1 MANIL
6 VIGINYAP
14 EPTGSAPYTSG
25 LAEMLAECGHNVEAL
40 VGIPHY
46 PRWQVLPSDKFL
58 LRSREV
64 RNQVLVRHFRHFVPS
79 KQTMIRRIAWEL
91 TFLLNVAISRTQ
103 SRPDLVICSTPS
115 LSGGLLGAFFSWK
128 FHVPLI
134 TFVQDVVGRAVTQ
147 SGLGVNE
154 KVGKLVTRLEH
165 KVFSSSKKVCVV
177 SPNFSQYVSKS
188 NLSPDRIVTFPN
200 WSHIG
205 LPTKSKILSRSDLGW
220 PNELVIVLHT
230 GNMGLKQDLGNV
242 IETGK
247 LFAEN
252 PLFKFVLCGDGNQKE
267 QILGLASGVSAI
279 SYMAPVSDEEYPN
292 LLQAA
297 DILIVNERDTVG
309 DMSLPSKLTSYLMV
323 GKPIIA
329 AVAMNG
335 ACAQELSQT
344 GGAAIIVPAGNPE
357 RLASA
362 IIELAKDPKRMT
374 QMTEAGQTY
383 AARKLSRDSAKSKIK
398 KIVDELLQLEKP

>member
-6 VIGINYAP
+6 VIGINYSP

-25 LAEMLAECGHNVEAL
+25 LAEMLAECGHNVEAS

-46 PRWQVLPSDKFL
+46 PWWKVLPADK
-58 LRSREV
+58 LRLRYREV
-64 RNQVLVRHFRHFVPS
+64 RNKVLVRHFRHFVPS
-79 KQTMIRRIAWEL
+79 KQTMITRIAWEL
-91 TFLLNVAISRTQ
+91 TFLLNVAVSRTKF
-103 SRPDLVICSTPS
+103 RPDLVICSTPS
-115 LSGGLLGAFFSWK
+115 LSGGLLGVFFSKK

-134 TFVQDVVGRAVTQ
+134 TFVQDVLGQAVTQ
-147 SGLGVNE
+147 SGLGVNA
-154 KVGKLVTRLEH
+154 KVGGLVTKLEQ
-165 KVFSSSKKVCVV
+165 KVFSSSNLVCVV

-188 NLSPDRIVTFPN
+188 GLSPDRIVTFPN

-205 LPTKSKILSRSDLGW
+205 LPTKSKILARRDFGW
-220 PNELVIVLHT
+220 PDEQIIVLHT

-242 IETGK
+242 IETAM

-267 QILGLASGVSAI
+267 QLLELASGVSAI
-279 SYMAPVSDEEYPN
+279 SYMKPVSEEEYPN

-297 DILIVNERDTVG
+297 DILIVNERNTVG
-309 DMSLPSKLTSYLMV
+309 DMSLPSKLTSYLTV

-344 GGAAIIVPAGNPE
+344 DGAAIIVPARNPE

-362 IIELAKDPKRMT
+362 IIQLAKDPKKMDH
-374 QMTEAGQTY
+374 MSEAAQSY
-383 AARKLSRDSAKSKIK
+383 AAKHLSRDSAKSKIK
-398 KIVDELLQLEKP
+398 KIVDEIL